1 MMIIIMN
8 FIYIVEMNNYKNMV
22 RRLNIIYY
30 HISWLEK
37 AIEVLKND
45 TKSISVVNGD
55 ITIQEFL
62 EKHIGNELKNVIDLS
77 KN

>member
-62 EKHIGNELKNVIDLS
+62 EKHIGNELK
-77 KN
+77 KCY